1 MNWIEICYQGFRMRD
16 GKISENLCEEE
27 EVTGMNC
34 FLGSEFQERGIL
46 RKSFG
51 SALRLIAT
59 KVKRGYVP

>member
-1 MNWIEICYQGFRMRD
+1 MRD